1 MIKKAKNIVIES
13 SKDVLGGEPVFKGTR
28 VPVRTFIDYL
38 EAGDNLDDFLKDF
51 PTVKKRQV
59 IDILENFK
67 RDLDNT

>member
-1 MIKKAKNIVIES
+1 MINKAKNVIVES
-13 SKDVLGGEPVFKGTR
+13 SKDILGGEPVFKGTR
-28 VPVRTFIDYL
+28 VPVRTLIDYL

-67 RDLDNT
+67 RDLVKG